1 MAYAYQNQRRICVPV
16 PQFFVDLRSPIPP
29 AGFFPGS
36 FPVVNAN
43 PSFPHPAPPVQVLV
57 PNTRPVIASGRYFW
71 NPAFFIRME
80 EERNRSLHQ
89 FMVEQGLV
97 PSQEEELKRKYAI
110 EQLKEIVQVW
120 VKKVAWQRRLPKN
133 EIARA
138 GATILTYGSY
148 GLGVHGPESDIDALC
163 VGPAFATI
171 TEDFFIV
178 LHNMLQSRPEVS
190 EIHCV
195 KNAKVP
201 LMRFKFNGISI
212 DLPYAQLSVLSVP
225 ENVDLSNPFFLHR
238 IDETSL
244 RSLSGVHANMR
255 ILQLVPN
262 LGNFQ
267 SMLRCIKL
275 WAKRRGV
282 YSHLLGFLGGIHLAI
297 LAAFICQRHPT
308 LSVSALISIFFDTF
322 SHWPWPMPVILQDG
336 LIPFR
341 EVPDCRSFMP
351 IRMPCRPY
359 DWCNSNITSSTFNKI
374 RTELLR
380 GHAIMSRD
388 LTRPDFEWSSLF
400 DPFPYTQ
407 RYARFARIFLS
418 APDDDELR
426 DWVGWVKSRFRSLL
440 LKLEELQGFCDPN
453 PMEFVE
459 HDVAEPNTVFYWG
472 LSSNGRSSI
481 DVDSL
486 KEEFMKSVDNG
497 DQGSGCRLELTI
509 VNSQQ
514 LPKNAQF
521 DCVSERDSKAYWR
534 IPDYRRPR
542 QPVYSQH
549 LPHYCVGYVS
559 NNRVEHPNDGG

>member
-1 MAYAYQNQRRICVPV
+1 
-16 PQFFVDLRSPIPP
+16 
-29 AGFFPGS
+29 
-36 FPVVNAN
+36 
-43 PSFPHPAPPVQVLV
+43 
-57 PNTRPVIASGRYFW
+57 
-71 NPAFFIRME
+71 ME
-80 EERNRSLHQ
+80 EERDRSLHQ
-89 FMVEQGLV
+89 FMVEEDLV

-110 EQLKEIVQVW
+110 EQLKEIVQLW

-138 GATILTYGSY
+138 GAKILTYGSY

-171 TEDFFIV
+171 AEDFFIV

-190 EIHCV
+190 EIQCV
-195 KNAKVP
+195 KNAKVR

-212 DLPYAQLSVLSVP
+212 DLPYAQLPVLSVP
-225 ENVDLSNPFFLHR
+225 ENVNLFDPFFLQR
-238 IDETSL
+238 IDEKNL
-244 RSLSGVHANMR
+244 RNLSGVHANMR
-255 ILQLVPN
+255 ILELVPN

-267 SMLRCIKL
+267 SMLRCVKL

-297 LAAFICQRHPT
+297 LAAFICQNNPT

-322 SHWPWPMPVILQDG
+322 SKWPWKEPVFLQDG
-336 LIPFR
+336 LKLVR
-341 EVPDCRSFMP
+341 KVPDSLSMP
-351 IRMPCRPY
+351 IRMPCPPY
-359 DWCNSNITSSTFNKI
+359 DWCNSNITSNTFKKI
-374 RTELLR
+374 SGELHR
-380 GHAIMSRD
+380 GHAIMSQG
-388 LTRPDFEWSSLF
+388 PDFKWSNLF
-400 DPFPYTQ
+400 DPFPYTP
-407 RYARFARIFLS
+407 RYRRLARIFLS
-418 APDDDELR
+418 APDDDGLR

-453 PMEFVE
+453 PVEFVE

-481 DVDSL
+481 DMDSL
-486 KEEFMKSVDNG
+486 KEEFMKSVENG

-514 LPKNAQF
+514 LPKDAQF
-521 DCVSERDSKAYWR
+521 YCLSEKDSKAYWR

-549 LPHYCVGYVS
+549 LPRYCVGYVS
-559 NNRVEHPNDGG
+559 INRVEHPNDGG

>member
-1 MAYAYQNQRRICVPV
+1 
-16 PQFFVDLRSPIPP
+16 
-29 AGFFPGS
+29 
-36 FPVVNAN
+36 
-43 PSFPHPAPPVQVLV
+43 
-57 PNTRPVIASGRYFW
+57 
-71 NPAFFIRME
+71 ME

-89 FMVEQGLV
+89 FMVEEGLV

-120 VKKVAWQRRLPKN
+120 VKKVARQGRRLPKN
-133 EIARA
+133 EIERA

-163 VGPAFATI
+163 VGSAFATNA
-171 TEDFFIV
+171 EDFFIV

-212 DLPYAQLSVLSVP
+212 DLPYAQLYVLSVP
-225 ENVDLSNPFFLHR
+225 ENVNLSNPFFL
-238 IDETSL
+238 ETIGGKSL
-244 RSLSGVHANMR
+244 RNLSGVHANMR
-255 ILQLVPN
+255 ILKLVPN

-297 LAAFICQRHPT
+297 LAAFICLSHPT
-308 LSVSALISIFFDTF
+308 LSVSALISTFFRTF
-322 SHWPWPMPVILQDG
+322 SKWPRKKPVFLPDG
-336 LIPFR
+336 LIPVR
-341 EVPDCRSFMP
+341 EVPDSLSMP
-351 IRMPCRPY
+351 IRMPGHPY
-359 DWCNSNITSSTFNKI
+359 DWCNSNITSNTFHKI
-374 RTELLR
+374 RGELRR
-380 GHAIMSRD
+380 GHAIMSQG
-388 LTRPDFEWSSLF
+388 PDFERSSLF

-407 RYARFARIFLS
+407 RYRRFARIFLS

-426 DWVGWVKSRFRSLL
+426 VWVGWVKSRFRSLL
-440 LKLEELQGFCDPN
+440 LKLEELGVFCDPN
-453 PMEFVE
+453 PIEFVE

-481 DVDSL
+481 DIDSL
-486 KEEFMKSVDNG
+486 KEEFMRSVDNG

-514 LPKNAQF
+514 LPKK
-521 DCVSERDSKAYWR
+521 CTV
-534 IPDYRRPR
+534 
-542 QPVYSQH
+542 
-549 LPHYCVGYVS
+549 
-559 NNRVEHPNDGG
+559 